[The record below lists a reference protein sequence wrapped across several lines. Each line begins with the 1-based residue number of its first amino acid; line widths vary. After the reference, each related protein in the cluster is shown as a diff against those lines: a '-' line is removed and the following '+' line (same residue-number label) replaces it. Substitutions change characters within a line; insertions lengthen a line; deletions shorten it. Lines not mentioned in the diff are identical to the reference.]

1 MEPVSGVSRPVVE
14 GMGGTPSGA
23 VDPVWARRLAGTLRG
38 DPQRAVIMNAIR
50 KHGIQA
56 VALDRDAV
64 TAQQHTFSLEL
75 DAGAVTNQR
84 ASGRCWLFA
93 GLNTLRLQAKQRLGL
108 KDFEFSPAFLMFWDK
123 FERAN
128 YFLENILETLAEP
141 TDGRLVSF
149 LLAGPLGDGGQ
160 WDMFVSLVEKYGV
173 VPKYAMPESY
183 HSGSSAGMNRVL
195 VAKLRED
202 AARLRAAYGEGTVP
216 LEAVRREKDGMLAE
230 VYRMLVHFLGEPPD
244 RFDLEYRDKD
254 NAFHREAALTPTA
267 FYERY
272 VGVDLAAY
280 VSLIHAPTV
289 DKPLDRTYTVRFL
302 GNVRGGRDVLY
313 LNAGTAT
320 LKQAALRQLEAG
332 EPVWFGC
339 DVGKMSDR
347 DSGVMDTGLFDYAG
361 ALGVPFHLDKAQR
374 LDYGESRMT
383 HAMVLTGA
391 HVIDGRPERWKVQN
405 SWGKDPGRDGYYVM
419 TDRWFDQYLY
429 QVVVRRAYLAPAL
442 QAALGEPPTVLDPW
456 DPMGALARG

>member
-1 MEPVSGVSRPVVE
+1 MPVGAEPVIDGVRE
-14 GMGGTPSGA
+14 TDAGA
-23 VDPVWARRLAGTLRG
+23 VDPKWAWGLSGSLRD
-38 DPQRAVIMNAIR
+38 DPQRRVMANAVR

-64 TAQQHTFSLEL
+64 RAQQHTFSLEL

-93 GLNTLRLQAKQRLGL
+93 GLNTLRIRAKERLGL
-108 KDFEFSPAFLMFWDK
+108 KDFEFSQAFLMFWDK

-128 YFLENILETLAEP
+128 HFLENILETLGEP

-160 WDMFVSLVEKYGV
+160 WDMFVSLVEKYGL

-202 AARLRAAYGEGTVP
+202 AARLRLAYRGAPDALPAA
-216 LEAVRREKDGMLAE
+216 RREKEGMLAE
-230 VYRMLVHFLGEPPD
+230 VHRMLVHFLGQPPAH
-244 RFDLEYRDKD
+244 FDLEYRDRD
-254 NAFHREAALTPTA
+254 NAFRRVADLTPTA
-267 FYERY
+267 FYEAY
-272 VGVDLAAY
+272 VGVDLGDY
-280 VSLIHAPTV
+280 VSLIHAPTA
-289 DKPLDRTYTVRFL
+289 DKPLHRTYTVRFL
-302 GNVRGGRDVLY
+302 GNVRGGRPVRY
-313 LNAGTAT
+313 LNAEIGT
-320 LKQAALRQLEAG
+320 LKRAALGQLEAG

-347 DSGVMDTGLFDYAG
+347 ESGVMAAGLFDYAG
-361 ALGVPFHLDKAQR
+361 ALGVPLQLDKAAR

-391 HVIDGRPERWKVQN
+391 HLVDGRPARWKVQN
-405 SWGKDPGRDGYYVM
+405 SWGKDPGQDGYYVM
-419 TDRWFDQYLY
+419 SDDWFDEYLY
-429 QVVVRRAYLAPAL
+429 QVVVHRRHLSPQL
-442 QAALGEPPTVLDPW
+442 QAALAEPPTVLDPW
-456 DPMGALARG
+456 DPMGALAGG